1 MTKMSLKD
9 PERILSRTCYKAGGL
24 DARRMPVRR
33 AVFAGVRGDMILLT
47 TSWKLIFAPARQGDA
62 PERSDEGSREAETL
76 SDCTNAGSAEREPRP
91 SGHSPRVFSESSASN
106 AERSSSGR

>member
-9 PERILSRTCYKAGGL
+9 PERILSRTCYKAGRL

-47 TSWKLIFAPARQGDA
+47 TSWKLIFAPARKGEA
-62 PERSDEGSREAETL
+62 PERSAEGSRQAETL
-76 SDCTNAGSAEREPRP
+76 SDCRNAVSAEREPQP
-91 SGHSPRVFSESSASN
+91 SGRSPHLSSASRASS
-106 AERSSSGR
+106 AERSSSRR